1 MFMASALII
10 GSTGGIG
17 AAVKNVLVKRGD
29 EVVGLSRSVDGLDV
43 TNEASIKQLFEA
55 HQGQFDLVL
64 IATGALTVDGHVP
77 EKSIKALDPS
87 AMVGQFL
94 VNAVGPALVLKHAI
108 RLLPRDRPSAIVA
121 LSARV
126 GSIGDNKIGG
136 WHSYRMAK
144 AALNQLI
151 HGAAIELARTHKRAS
166 CVCIHPGTVETLFTK
181 NYAKTNKTV
190 TAEEAAVDLVRVFD
204 QLTPEHSGGFFDSS
218 GKEIAW

>member
-1 MFMASALII
+1 MPMFMASALII

-144 AALNQLI
+144 AAVNQLI

-166 CVCIHPGTVETLFTK
+166 CVCM
-181 NYAKTNKTV
+181 
-190 TAEEAAVDLVRVFD
+190 
-204 QLTPEHSGGFFDSS
+204 
-218 GKEIAW
+218 